1 MKFSPWKERTIFLL
15 EEVQLWDIVNNTQNN
30 IFIVPTNATLLEKFK
45 KNNVKAK
52 RIILDAIKDHVIP
65 HVAGKLNAM

>member
-1 MKFSPWKERTIFLL
+1 
-15 EEVQLWDIVNNTQNN
+15 
-30 IFIVPTNATLLEKFK
+30 LEKFK
-45 KNNVKAK
+45 KKNVKAK

>member
-30 IFIVPTNATLLEKFK
+30 IFIVPTDATLLAKFK
-45 KNNVKAK
+45 KKNVKAK

-65 HVAGKLNAM
+65 HVVGKLNAM

>member
-30 IFIVPTNATLLEKFK
+30 IFIVPTDATLLSKFK
-45 KNNVKAK
+45 KKNVKAK

-65 HVAGKLNAM
+65 HVVGKLNAM

>member
-30 IFIVPTNATLLEKFK
+30 IFIVPTDATLFSKFK
-45 KNNVKAK
+45 KKNVKAK

-65 HVAGKLNAM
+65 HVVGKLNAM